1 MATGLVIAAAL
12 SATAATYSAQRQSE
26 MGRRAETRAKAL
38 AGEETR
44 RQQKQEAAIKQQ
56 EEKQAKRQAGQLR
69 ATAGKRAGRRS
80 LVTGPE
86 TGLAQRETLG

>member
-1 MATGLVIAAAL
+1 MATGALLAIAAT
-12 SATAATYSAQRQSE
+12 TAYSSQRQMETS
-26 MGRRAETRAKAL
+26 RRAETRAKAL
-38 AGEETR
+38 ANEER
-44 RQQKQEAAIKQQ
+44 IRQEKQEAIIKRQ

-86 TGLAQRETLG
+86 TGLAQREILG